1 MPAVSRETQ
10 YNPPVN
16 TEAVL
21 EQAAPVQ
28 GGDYSSRPPSRGLP
42 EYPRENPLFA
52 DEDEED
58 AQQVHDMVLLP
69 LPGQTAC
76 IVANSCDTAPSL
88 LTLQGLLLEELP
100 HWVSRV

>member
-1 MPAVSRETQ
+1 MPAVSRKTQ

-58 AQQVHDMVLLP
+58 VQQVRNMVSLP
-69 LPGQTAC
+69 FFVQTAR
-76 IVANSCDTAPSL
+76 IVADLCDTAP
-88 LTLQGLLLEELP
+88 LLLALQELLLKQLP
-100 HWVSRV
+100 HFMSCV